1 MVTTRSQHYRS
12 PSPAS
17 SEGRSSDLL
26 DVEPVVAPD
35 EAFQPTS
42 AWGTATR
49 SHVLWVGSFD
59 EMEEETRGGIRDR
72 FSGRAGTISLQDWK
86 IWFRTWMR
94 EKRQRNTNFND
105 WYAFELLPQHLEH
118 EALQT
123 YEQWTEAHWMELRQV
138 ERYWETRVELVSA
151 LKEGAASSLM
161 AVPEVKSEVPE
172 GVYVV
177 DVEGASPGEP
187 KDKGSAPTAAS
198 TSSPILPL
206 SRYAQATQAALASL
220 GAPPDF

>member
-17 SEGRSSDLL
+17 SQGQYSDLL
-26 DVEPVVAPD
+26 DVELVVAPD
-35 EAFQPTS
+35 EAFKPIS
-42 AWGTATR
+42 AWETATR
-49 SHVLWVGSFD
+49 SHVHWVESLD

-72 FSGRAGTISLQDWK
+72 FSGRTGTISLQDWK

-94 EKRQRNTNFND
+94 EKRQRNTNFNN

-138 ERYWETRVELVSA
+138 ERYWETRVELVST
-151 LKEGAASSLM
+151 LKESASFSLM
-161 AVPEVKSEVPE
+161 AVLEVKREV
-172 GVYVV
+172 
-177 DVEGASPGEP
+177 
-187 KDKGSAPTAAS
+187 
-198 TSSPILPL
+198 
-206 SRYAQATQAALASL
+206 
-220 GAPPDF
+220 